1 VNPTPRLGLVA
12 GADDAA
18 DDRATARALALP
30 MARARATRRDALCRV
45 DTPAREPTRT
55 DDDGMTT
62 LARATTT
69 TTTTTTRVDARRRTR
84 ARRVVARAGR
94 SMVDERDETIATAKS
109 RRAAV
114 LSVGAA
120 LLAMPVAVNT
130 PRARAVVA
138 PEFVEETMEVI
149 DMTRALLR
157 GEKTD
162 EAFIDEFQTKRR
174 AWFAKYQYHHGK
186 SFYGYANAWNAQ
198 AKVGVQIAVNR
209 ENGVPY
215 DSEHTAYNKDYLLSI
230 LDKAEAEL
238 FDMQKR
244 NGF

>member
-1 VNPTPRLGLVA
+1 MPL
-12 GADDAA
+12 
-18 DDRATARALALP
+18 
-30 MARARATRRDALCRV
+30 RDARQQ
-45 DTPAREPTRT
+45 
-55 DDDGMTT
+55 MTT
-62 LARATTT
+62 SVCAFLKHC
-69 TTTTTTRVDARRRTR
+69 VM
-84 ARRVVARAGR
+84 
-94 SMVDERDETIATAKS
+94 SFKFS
-109 RRAAV
+109 
-114 LSVGAA
+114 LS
-120 LLAMPVAVNT
+120 
-130 PRARAVVA
+130 ARAVVA

>member
-1 VNPTPRLGLVA
+1 
-12 GADDAA
+12 
-18 DDRATARALALP
+18 
-30 MARARATRRDALCRV
+30 
-45 DTPAREPTRT
+45 
-55 DDDGMTT
+55 
-62 LARATTT
+62 
-69 TTTTTTRVDARRRTR
+69 
-84 ARRVVARAGR
+84 
-94 SMVDERDETIATAKS
+94 MVDERDETIATAKS

-174 AWFAKYQYHHGK
+174 AWFAKYQYITESRFMGTRTRGTRRRRLGCK
-186 SFYGYANAWNAQ
+186 S
-198 AKVGVQIAVNR
+198 R
-209 ENGVPY
+209 
-215 DSEHTAYNKDYLLSI
+215 
-230 LDKAEAEL
+230 
-238 FDMQKR
+238 
-244 NGF
+244 

>member
-1 VNPTPRLGLVA
+1 
-12 GADDAA
+12 
-18 DDRATARALALP
+18 
-30 MARARATRRDALCRV
+30 
-45 DTPAREPTRT
+45 
-55 DDDGMTT
+55 
-62 LARATTT
+62 
-69 TTTTTTRVDARRRTR
+69 
-84 ARRVVARAGR
+84 
-94 SMVDERDETIATAKS
+94 
-109 RRAAV
+109 
-114 LSVGAA
+114 
-120 LLAMPVAVNT
+120 
-130 PRARAVVA
+130 
-138 PEFVEETMEVI
+138 MEVI